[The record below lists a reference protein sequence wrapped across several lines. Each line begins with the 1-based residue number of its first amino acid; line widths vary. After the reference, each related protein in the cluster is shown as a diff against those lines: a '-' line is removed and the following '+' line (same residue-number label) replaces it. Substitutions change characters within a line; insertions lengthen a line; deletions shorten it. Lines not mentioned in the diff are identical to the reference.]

1 MKIKGIVLILTSL
14 VVFLTGC
21 DNSTPITAQQ
31 AQHQVI
37 KLENVAW
44 MREKL
49 PPETLA
55 YARIPTV
62 WQLLFEAKADG
73 LHPAQKLEAHKDII
87 NSIKKGLVDSYANK
101 LPKEAQFPFELL
113 LKNMSTPLEIAILN
127 ASDGSM
133 VPNVMIATTLENT
146 TKAQISELLGTIEKQ
161 SNKQFR
167 VIKAFDDS
175 NFASLFVAMAPV
187 FMSFDEKTG
196 RLLMLSGLSAS
207 QKQLNDLLA
216 RTQHAEELNDIFAYE
231 DSVDVSG
238 KNVETWINIDTIY
251 QKNKAMIPASEQPMV
266 EKIGLDKMKF
276 LWVGTAS
283 SKGKSELIVKLAMP
297 EVGARQFVAGV
308 DSQFDIQ
315 TAGVPRRAW
324 QITRPTVEQ
333 VKKAYA
339 FALSFASEAEAEKV
353 RNKTN
358 EVIGLFSNYF
368 GTDIAQIFSIYGQK
382 IIVVTDDS
390 GTWFASKIKDM
401 KAHNELI
408 EKFKTTFK
416 LTLESKTLAGVSID
430 VMEASTNELSQK
442 LIEDLGLNDPS
453 FKNPFMDMRQRS
465 YFQIKG
471 DKYLQAFIP
480 QVLADRDNSKH
491 KQSLSDWLAN
501 QQGQN
506 WNSSLLAY
514 TAEVQ
519 DAPRSIYYFYLKLL
533 EIMGNLT
540 HTEVDL
546 FTMPTAQQLNLPEK
560 GQFSFA
566 LDADN
571 DGFSVKFSYEYS
583 VFENMSYVDGYIAL
597 VYVGVVAAY
606 AIPAYRDYTIKSKV
620 TKKALSYEV
629 EKKSIEEYYTSQG
642 KFPDEAFI
650 SSNLKITD
658 EYEYNT
664 ETGELT
670 IYFSAADDTALQYDS
685 IIFVPEVDEEGKS
698 IYWECYSTVKT
709 SQMPGN
715 CYSLEE

>member
-21 DNSTPITAQQ
+21 DNSTPTTQQ
-31 AQHQVI
+31 AQHHVI

-44 MREKL
+44 VREKL
-49 PPETLA
+49 PADTFA
-55 YARIPTV
+55 YVRIPTI

-73 LHPAQKLEAHKDII
+73 LHPAQKLKAHQSII
-87 NSIKKGLVDSYANK
+87 SSIKKGLVDSYANK

-113 LKNMSTPLEIAILN
+113 LKNMSSPLEIAVLN

-133 VPNVMIATTLENT
+133 VPNVLIGTTLENT
-146 TKAQISELLGTIEKQ
+146 TKAQISELLELIEKQ

-167 VIKAFDDS
+167 VTKAFDDG
-175 NFASLFVAMAPV
+175 NFTTLFVAMAPV

-196 RLLMLSGLSAS
+196 RLLMLSGLSSS
-207 QKQLNDLLA
+207 QKQLQTLMA
-216 RTQHAEELNDIFAYE
+216 RTHHAEELNDIFAFE

-238 KNVETWINIDTIY
+238 NNLETWINIDTIY

-266 EKIGLDKMKF
+266 EKLGLDKMRF
-276 LWVGTAS
+276 LWAGTAS
-283 SKGKSELIVKLAMP
+283 SAGKSELIFKLAMP
-297 EVGARQFVAGV
+297 EVGARQFIAGV
-308 DSQFDIQ
+308 NSEFDVQ
-315 TAGVPRRAW
+315 TAGNPRRAW

-333 VKKAYA
+333 VKKAYK
-339 FALSFASEAEAEKV
+339 FALSFASESEAKKI

-358 EVIGLFSNYF
+358 EVLGLFSNYF
-368 GTDIAQIFSIYGQK
+368 GVDIAQMLNIYGQK
-382 IIVVTDDS
+382 IVVVTDDS

-430 VMEASTNELSQK
+430 VMEASTNEMTQK
-442 LIEDLGLNDPS
+442 LIKDLGLDNPS
-453 FKNPFMDMRQRS
+453 FKNPFMDMKQRS

-471 DKYLQAFIP
+471 DKYIQAFIP
-480 QVLADRDNSKH
+480 QVLADRDNSKN
-491 KQSLSDWLAN
+491 KQSLSAWLTN

-514 TAEVQ
+514 TTEVQ

-533 EIMGNLT
+533 EIAGNLT
-540 HTEVDL
+540 HSEVDL
-546 FTMPTAQQLNLPEK
+546 FTMPTAQQLDLPEK

-566 LDADN
+566 LDADDN
-571 DGFSVKFSYEYS
+571 GFSVKFSYEYS

-597 VYVGVVAAY
+597 IYVGVVVAY
-606 AIPAYRDYTIKSKV
+606 AVPAYRDYTLKSKV
-620 TKKALSYEV
+620 SHKSLSYET
-629 EKKSIEEYYTSQG
+629 EKKLIEEYFTAQG
-642 KFPDEAFI
+642 KFPDDDYIA
-650 SSNLKITD
+650 SNLQIVD
-658 EYEYNT
+658 EYEYNA

-670 IYFSAADDTALQYDS
+670 IYFSANDDVALQYDS
-685 IIFVPEVDEEGKS
+685 IVFVPEVDEDDGS
-698 IYWECYSTVKT
+698 IYWECYSTVND
-709 SQMPGN
+709 SQMPKECKAQN
-715 CYSLEE
+715 D